1 MFDEPQISYCASLV
15 GRMLLYV
22 EGEACEPH
30 NNNLYFRD

>member
-22 EGEACEPH
+22 EGEACEPY
-30 NNNLYFRD
+30 NNILNYRD

>member
-1 MFDEPQISYCASLV
+1 MFDEPQISYCAYLV

-22 EGEACEPH
+22 AVVACEPY